1 MSTPPDQLPK
11 RGGARTAV
19 REVLESVDAKP
30 TKNDPVATAK
40 GKYDAAKL
48 KLEQGDLAKVPGAAP
63 PGVESAHAAVQ
74 SARNGLVA
82 DPKTLQDFVLA
93 AKALDVLGRK
103 VADYLKVETKALQQ
117 LKKKYDDNKAEIDK
131 ALKALPATAP
141 SGLTAA
147 FDAVTQAKAKLPA
160 DPKTITAYVDAI
172 KALPAFKTAVA
183 DCARAVARKANV
195 DSGTAKFGSTGTELK
210 QLKGSAKLNDEQK
223 RILDQ
228 ALKNQLGKTD
238 KPMSD
243 SELKKLA
250 QTVVDKTNQLAETP
264 LEKVPKGSKTIKK
277 GLKGINEKLAQS
289 PTLKT
294 NIVKLQQDKWVIK
307 LNEPGGGSYCDKV
320 NKTIAI
326 DPSDPLDEALGG
338 LAHETGHALFTPP
351 PKPTLNSVAD
361 GLEYVRKATE
371 VDFIDEGEAQLVA
384 CRAAKEHAAEGVV
397 SEVPA
402 DASGKFMAIYDKLE
416 KGDIDEATARQEMA
430 KEFGDLITSTTHE
443 DYKTYYGRGHIDTWN
458 SAHASEPAKQLDY
471 ADLSGVTLFP

>member
-1 MSTPPDQLPK
+1 MSTPPDQLPQ
-11 RGGARTAV
+11 RGGGKTAV
-19 REVLESVDAKP
+19 REVLESVNAQPKKD
-30 TKNDPVATAK
+30 DPVAKAK
-40 GKYDAAKL
+40 EKYDAAKL
-48 KLEQGDLAKVPGAAP
+48 KLEQGDLAKVPDVTP

-74 SARNGLVA
+74 SARRSLVA
-82 DPKTLQDFVLA
+82 DPKTLPDYGRA
-93 AKALDVLGRK
+93 AKALEVLVKK
-103 VADYLKVETKALQQ
+103 VADYLKAEAQAVQQ
-117 LKKKYDDNKAEIDK
+117 LKKKYDAAKADIDK

-141 SGLTAA
+141 AGLTAA
-147 FDAVTQAKAKLPA
+147 FDAVTQAQARLPA
-160 DPKTITAYVDAI
+160 DPKTIAAFVDGI

-183 DCARAVARKANV
+183 DYAKAVARKANV
-195 DSGTAKFGSTGTELK
+195 DTGTAKFGSTGTELTK
-210 QLKGSAKLNDEQK
+210 LKGSAKLNDEQR
-223 RILDQ
+223 RILDR
-228 ALKNQLGKTD
+228 ALKDQLGKTD
-238 KPMSD
+238 KPMSE
-243 SELKKLA
+243 SELKKFA
-250 QTVVDKTNQLAETP
+250 QTVVDKTNLLAETP

-307 LNEPGGGSYCDKV
+307 LNEPGKGSYCDKV

-326 DPSDPLDEALGG
+326 DPNDPLDEALGG

-351 PKPTLNSVAD
+351 PKPTLDSVAD

-384 CRAAKEHAAEGVV
+384 CRAAKEHATKGVV

-402 DASGKFMAIYDKLE
+402 DASGKFMAVYDRLE
-416 KGDIDEATARQEMA
+416 KGDIDEATARKEMA
-430 KEFGDLITSTTHE
+430 KEFGGLITSTTHE